1 MFLSWELS
9 YIKQV
14 EVLFSTEET
23 IVRSIIIYSKLRPSL
38 SSRLVYPQSRYIANQ
53 RGSAKEIV
61 NLIIAENIEILILF
75 AWGRKTGFWL
85 TSLSNYDESI

>member
-14 EVLFSTEET
+14 EVLFSIEKI

-85 TSLSNYDESI
+85 TSLSNYYESI